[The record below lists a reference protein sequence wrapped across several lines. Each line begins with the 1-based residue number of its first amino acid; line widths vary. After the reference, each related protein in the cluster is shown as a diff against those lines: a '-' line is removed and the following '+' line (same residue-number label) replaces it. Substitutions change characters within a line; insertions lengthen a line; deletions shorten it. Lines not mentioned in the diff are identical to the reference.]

1 MPITR
6 PNMNLYSIN
15 NLALDYDPG
24 RGRYGLSLECPR
36 ADAFTLCL
44 GKNLP
49 LADPEKL
56 GLTEEELRRLHN
68 GHSMDKGG
76 YRLIGVTQ
84 GTFYAMPVFRGFEAD
99 PPQTIQVWSMMA
111 VPGGIV
117 HLYYTPGREAVC
129 FIPLRYS
136 RRAAAQWPS
145 DCAAGDSER
154 SVYRK
159 LYRWGV
165 NVSGGG
171 V

>member
-6 PNMNLYSIN
+6 PNVNLYSIN

-136 RRAAAQWPS
+136 AALQRSGLQTVLQVTLS
-145 DCAAGDSER
+145 DQFIGSYTDGA
-154 SVYRK
+154 
-159 LYRWGV
+159 
-165 NVSGGG
+165 
-171 V
+171 

>member
-84 GTFYAMPVFRGFEAD
+84 GTFYAMPVFRD
-99 PPQTIQVWSMMA
+99 
-111 VPGGIV
+111 
-117 HLYYTPGREAVC
+117 
-129 FIPLRYS
+129 LRRIRPRPS
-136 RRAAAQWPS
+136 R
-145 DCAAGDSER
+145 C
-154 SVYRK
+154 
-159 LYRWGV
+159 GV
-165 NVSGGG
+165 
-171 V
+171 

>member
-6 PNMNLYSIN
+6 PNVNLYSIN

-99 PPQTIQVWSMMA
+99 PPQTIQV
-111 VPGGIV
+111 
-117 HLYYTPGREAVC
+117 
-129 FIPLRYS
+129 
-136 RRAAAQWPS
+136 
-145 DCAAGDSER
+145 
-154 SVYRK
+154 
-159 LYRWGV
+159 
-165 NVSGGG
+165 
-171 V
+171 

>member
-6 PNMNLYSIN
+6 PNVNLYSIN

-24 RGRYGLSLECPR
+24 SGRYGLSLECPR

-68 GHSMDKGG
+68 GQSMGKRG

-129 FIPLRYS
+129 FIPLRCS
-136 RRAAAQWPS
+136 AMAFRLCCR
-145 DCAAGDSER
+145 
-154 SVYRK
+154 
-159 LYRWGV
+159 
-165 NVSGGG
+165 
-171 V
+171 

>member
-6 PNMNLYSIN
+6 PNVNLYSIN

-99 PPQTIQVWSMMA
+99 PPQTIQVWSMMRFRA
-111 VPGGIV
+111 GSFTYITHPGV
-117 HLYYTPGREAVC
+117 RPYAFFHCA
-129 FIPLRYS
+129 IPPRCSAMAFRLCCR
-136 RRAAAQWPS
+136 
-145 DCAAGDSER
+145 
-154 SVYRK
+154 
-159 LYRWGV
+159 
-165 NVSGGG
+165 
-171 V
+171 

>member
-117 HLYYTPGREAVC
+117 HLYYTPGREAVWREFLSC
-129 FIPLRYS
+129 FSLIF
-136 RRAAAQWPS
+136 RAFPAFCFS
-145 DCAAGDSER
+145 VIRCADHKKPPFFIQR
-154 SVYRK
+154 
-159 LYRWGV
+159 
-165 NVSGGG
+165 
-171 V
+171 

>member
-6 PNMNLYSIN
+6 PNVNLYSIN

-68 GHSMDKGG
+68 GQSMGLSAH
-76 YRLIGVTQ
+76 RR
-84 GTFYAMPVFRGFEAD
+84 YAGDLLCHAC
-99 PPQTIQVWSMMA
+99 
-111 VPGGIV
+111 VPGI
-117 HLYYTPGREAVC
+117 
-129 FIPLRYS
+129 
-136 RRAAAQWPS
+136 
-145 DCAAGDSER
+145 
-154 SVYRK
+154 
-159 LYRWGV
+159 
-165 NVSGGG
+165 
-171 V
+171 